1 MVSNELR
8 NTIACSILGT
18 KKLADFPT
26 LGDTFSFSFC
36 ISCLF
41 MEKWKGHL
49 MLMMSCASSQTMS
62 IRSLLHITS
71 PLWNAMGNSWG
82 NCPSNINHQVEQSVF
97 LSLFFLSTGFF
108 PLLVSMVTAT
118 LKDTLQEISPKEK
131 QRMKAGGEGGQRMV
145 RKRQEGC
152 MGVQYFPLRGQPPVS
167 FSAARVLIHRSQ
179 GANTNLYSVC
189 VIVFFPLSQHFFL
202 LCCQLVKW
210 EFCIQRP
217 ICKRQRGF
225 HWHWGLSVIFV

>member
-1 MVSNELR
+1 
-8 NTIACSILGT
+8 
-18 KKLADFPT
+18 
-26 LGDTFSFSFC
+26 
-36 ISCLF
+36 
-41 MEKWKGHL
+41 
-49 MLMMSCASSQTMS
+49 MLMMSCASSQTIS

-97 LSLFFLSTGFF
+97 LSPFFLSTGFF

-152 MGVQYFPLRGQPPVS
+152 MGVQYFLLRGQPPVS

-189 VIVFFPLSQHFFL
+189 VIVFSLFLNTSFSCVVSWWSEISVSRDPYVKGNVVFTDTEAFQLS
-202 LCCQLVKW
+202 
-210 EFCIQRP
+210 
-217 ICKRQRGF
+217 
-225 HWHWGLSVIFV
+225 LSSLYDKLRAEITVGSESMAGC

>member
-1 MVSNELR
+1 MSNELR

-49 MLMMSCASSQTMS
+49 MLMMSCASSQTIS
-62 IRSLLHITS
+62 IRTLLHITS

-131 QRMKAGGEGGQRMV
+131 QRMKAGGGGRAKNGKKKARRVYGCSIFSFEGPASG
-145 RKRQEGC
+145 
-152 MGVQYFPLRGQPPVS
+152 
-167 FSAARVLIHRSQ
+167 
-179 GANTNLYSVC
+179 
-189 VIVFFPLSQHFFL
+189 
-202 LCCQLVKW
+202 
-210 EFCIQRP
+210 
-217 ICKRQRGF
+217 
-225 HWHWGLSVIFV
+225 

>member
-1 MVSNELR
+1 MHRVKQSPFAAFCTSQVHYGMLWEIHEGTVHQILIIKLNKVS
-8 NTIACSILGT
+8 
-18 KKLADFPT
+18 F
-26 LGDTFSFSFC
+26 F
-36 ISCLF
+36 
-41 MEKWKGHL
+41 
-49 MLMMSCASSQTMS
+49 
-62 IRSLLHITS
+62 
-71 PLWNAMGNSWG
+71 
-82 NCPSNINHQVEQSVF
+82 
-97 LSLFFLSTGFF
+97 LFFSSPQVFF

-189 VIVFFPLSQHFFL
+189 VIVFSPLSQHFFL
-202 LCCQLVKW
+202 LCCQLVK
-210 EFCIQRP
+210 
-217 ICKRQRGF
+217 
-225 HWHWGLSVIFV
+225 